1 MNSTGAKGMI
11 SLDNRLQDHVL
22 NLRQS
27 MIKFVGSNSLDI
39 EICGA
44 AWKPLPMFLNRQ
56 MIKIMEDL
64 GVNERFFLDLQAEA
78 VERLQDSLITDS
90 KAADFLSRKNVGE
103 IVRLPRLIK
112 QLMSLSLSFKNDS
125 FLQNIVKTAAMIELR
140 ALKHKSR
147 ILVEKG

>member
-64 GVNERFFLDLQAEA
+64 GVNEQFFLDLQAEA